1 MDLETLFTAG
11 IGIVSS
17 IITYFVGLRKNKAEV
32 DSLVLENVKG
42 ILQIQ
47 TETIESLKKEVDEL
61 KKKIDDYEKYIDQ
74 LQSQIR
80 EMRKEMNKK

>member
-17 IITYFVGLRKNKAEV
+17 IITYFVGLKKNKAEV

-47 TETIESLKKEVDEL
+47 TETIEALKKEVDEL

-74 LQSQIR
+74 LQAQIR
-80 EMRKEMNKK
+80 EMRREMNKN

>member
-17 IITYFVGLRKNKAEV
+17 VITYFVGLKKNKAEV

-47 TETIESLKKEVDEL
+47 TETIEALKKEVDEL

-74 LQSQIR
+74 LQAQIR
-80 EMRKEMNKK
+80 EMRKEMNKN